1 MAIGKINKTAV
12 RGSPRIKTKLCEI
25 KINELLVGSRRPFEM
40 TMTDWTFYIPPR
52 GKFIGELTRRSDRQP
67 SKQFYV
73 FVSTKL
79 GEYCALIE
87 PSVFARFPRW

>member
-1 MAIGKINKTAV
+1 MAIGKINKTLV
-12 RGSPRIKTKLCEI
+12 RGSSRIKTKLCEI
-25 KINELLVGSRRPFEM
+25 KINELFFGFRRPLAIM
-40 TMTDWTFYIPPR
+40 MTDWTFIPPR
-52 GKFIGELTRRSDRQP
+52 GKFIGELTRRSRRQP

-79 GEYCALIE
+79 GENCALIE